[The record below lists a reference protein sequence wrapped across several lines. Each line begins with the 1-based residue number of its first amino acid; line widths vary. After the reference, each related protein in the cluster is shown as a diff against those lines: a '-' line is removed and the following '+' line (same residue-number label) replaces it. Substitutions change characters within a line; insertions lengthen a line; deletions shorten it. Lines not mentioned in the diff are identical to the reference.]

1 MNENKKMGIGY
12 TIFEFEGEKKRTLI
26 MVKVK
31 PGNFMK
37 EMKRLEERV
46 RRSGKIDLI
55 WLCLGAFAYG
65 YMIRTV
71 LAL

>member
-1 MNENKKMGIGY
+1 MNENKKIGIGY
-12 TIFEFEGEKKRTLI
+12 TIFEFEGEKKRSLT

-37 EMKRLEERV
+37 EMRRLEERMK
-46 RRSGKIDLI
+46 SGKINLM
-55 WLCLGAFAYG
+55 WLLMGAFAYG

-71 LAL
+71 LA